1 LAALLSERVHADS
14 HPNKSHETAS
24 GSRHDDGGR
33 KARQPV
39 RDRPKGF
46 RSLMTVSP
54 FPSPLSPPP
63 APLAGFSQLNLAP
76 ALERAVAAVGYAT
89 PTPIQA
95 QAIPHLLAGRDVLG
109 CAQTGTG
116 KTAAFALPILDR
128 LSRHGR
134 AAGARGPRAL
144 ILAPTRELAVQIADG
159 FRDYGRHLSI
169 RGAVI
174 FGGVGQ
180 GPQVDALR
188 RDTDVIVATPGRL
201 LDLMGQGHARFD
213 ALEVLVLDE
222 ADRMLDMGFID
233 PIRRIIAALP
243 RRRQN
248 LMFSATMPS
257 EIRKLAGSILVDP
270 VEVSVAPVASTAER
284 VTQWV
289 LHVAHDNKRALLREV
304 LRDPA
309 MTRVL
314 VFTRTKRGANRVAE
328 ELDRNGVRAE
338 AIHGNKSQNARQRA
352 LDGFKGGRT
361 RVLVAT
367 DIAARGIDVD
377 GVSHVINFEIPDE
390 PETYV
395 HRIGR
400 TARAGAAGVALSF
413 CGADERTALRD
424 IERLIRNP
432 VRVVEDHPFASNR
445 GESDGKSGREEGGDR
460 GSAGGARGR
469 RTRGAS
475 SRRPVHAR
483 A

>member
-1 LAALLSERVHADS
+1 V
-14 HPNKSHETAS
+14 
-24 GSRHDDGGR
+24 
-33 KARQPV
+33 
-39 RDRPKGF
+39 
-46 RSLMTVSP
+46 
-54 FPSPLSPPP
+54 
-63 APLAGFSQLNLAP
+63 
-76 ALERAVAAVGYAT
+76 
-89 PTPIQA
+89 
-95 QAIPHLLAGRDVLG
+95 
-109 CAQTGTG
+109 
-116 KTAAFALPILDR
+116 
-128 LSRHGR
+128 
-134 AAGARGPRAL
+134 
-144 ILAPTRELAVQIADG
+144 LAPTRELAQQIADG
-159 FRDYGRHLSI
+159 FRDYGRNLTI

-180 GPQVDALR
+180 GPQVEALR

-233 PIRRIIAALP
+233 PIRQIIKALP

-248 LMFSATMPS
+248 LMFSATMPA

-270 VEVSVAPVASTAER
+270 VEVAVAPVASTADK
-284 VTQWV
+284 VAQWV
-289 LHVAHDNKRALLREV
+289 LHVAHDDKRALLREV

-413 CGADERTALRD
+413 CGGDERTALRD
-424 IERLIRNP
+424 IERLIRKS
-432 VRVVEDHPFASNR
+432 VQVVEDHPFVSNR
-445 GESDGKSGREEGGDR
+445 GESDGKSGRQAGGDR

-469 RTRGAS
+469 RARGAAS
-475 SRRPVHAR
+475 NRAPYAR